1 MKDRAVDHRGQLE
14 VICGC
19 MFSGK
24 TEELI
29 RRLKRA
35 TYARQRVQVFKH
47 ALDDRY
53 DELAV
58 ASHSGLKLPTVPASR
73 TGDILGALEPGVEV
87 VGIDEVQFF
96 GPEIVPLLEAIVG
109 SGVRVVV
116 SGLDQDFR
124 GEPFGPIPQLL
135 ARAEQIDKLSAICTQ
150 CGRPA
155 TRTQRLVDG
164 RPAPWDSEVVSI
176 GSAEKYEPR
185 CRACHQVPGRPQAAP
200 GRAQTIPGRTGNRGG
215 RE

>member
-1 MKDRAVDHRGQLE
+1 MQHGQLE

-35 TYARQRVQVFKH
+35 TYAKQRVQIFKH
-47 ALDDRY
+47 AFDDRY
-53 DELAV
+53 DDLAI
-58 ASHSGLKLPTVPASR
+58 ASHNGQKLPTFPA
-73 TGDILGALEPGVEV
+73 GKVDEILRALDNDVEV

-96 GPEIVPLLEAIVG
+96 GPEIVPALEEIVNRG
-109 SGVRVVV
+109 IRVIV

-135 ARAEQIDKLSAICTQ
+135 AEAEKVDKLTAICSSCGEPATRSQ
-150 CGRPA
+150 RLLNGRPA
-155 TRTQRLVDG
+155 SY
-164 RPAPWDSEVVSI
+164 DSEVVSI
-176 GSAEKYEPR
+176 GSSEKYEPR
-185 CRACHQVPGRPQAAP
+185 CRKCHEVPNRPD
-200 GRAQTIPGRTGNRGG
+200 RSRR
-215 RE
+215 